1 MALQASP
8 SSPNRI
14 PIRSEKQGKTYIIIL
29 AEQHS
34 PLCTFSSWE
43 KNQYNK
49 YNSDS
54 FIKYI
59 YIYIYIYIFFL
70 GPSHRAWLFATPGTL
85 QSVEF
90 SRPEYWSGLT
100 FPPPGHLSNPGIKS
114 TSPGSPALLA
124 DSFPQSYWGNPIT
137 VSSRNSKILLEK
149 ANLDSYL
156 KSLNFF

>member
-59 YIYIYIYIFFL
+59 DLYSELSDDEGNLKKEYSDDALHLNDEGYKVV
-70 GPSHRAWLFATPGTL
+70 T
-85 QSVEF
+85 SV
-90 SRPEYWSGLT
+90 LK
-100 FPPPGHLSNPGIKS
+100 N
-114 TSPGSPALLA
+114 
-124 DSFPQSYWGNPIT
+124 
-137 VSSRNSKILLEK
+137 
-149 ANLDSYL
+149 YL
-156 KSLNFF
+156 